1 MNRRESIRQGLLA
14 ALALAAVTA
23 PVWLPSYYVQLSTR
37 SLILALVAMSFILL
51 AGYGGMISL
60 AQMSFF
66 AMAGYVIG
74 VGVMD
79 HGWPFAMAIPAAIA
93 GATLLSAAFA
103 LIAIRVKGIYF
114 LMMTLALSQLSYGVA
129 LQWASVTRGW
139 DGFSGITRPTVFGW
153 SLIETN
159 PLFYLTLIVFVSCY
173 LMLRRL
179 VRSPFGL
186 ALQGIRDNP
195 VRMGALGYNVRL
207 HRFLV
212 LVISGVFPGIAGV
225 LGVFYYGGV
234 SPATTGLSQIMLVVM
249 AAIAGG
255 VSSIEGGLVG
265 AFITVF
271 LTSIAS
277 QYTQH
282 YTTII
287 GLVFVLLILFLPG
300 GVLGSRK
307 QLELLVGG
315 LRARLALRGSV
326 RAPAAKPANPPNA
339 VNATSDVPASQGPGG
354 RKPADPG
361 QNRGLG
367 SNGT

>member
-14 ALALAAVTA
+14 ALALAAVTSPA
-23 PVWLPSYYVQLSTR
+23 WLPSYYVQLSTR

-79 HGWPFAMAIPAAIA
+79 HGWPFALAIPAAIA

-139 DGFSGITRPTVFGW
+139 DGFSGITRPTVFGR

-159 PLFYLTLIVFVSCY
+159 PLFYLTLIVFVACY

-315 LRARLALRGSV
+315 LRARLALV
-326 RAPAAKPANPPNA
+326 RTPAAKPANPPNA
-339 VNATSDVPASQGPGG
+339 VSDVPVSQGPRA

-361 QNRGLG
+361 QNKGLG